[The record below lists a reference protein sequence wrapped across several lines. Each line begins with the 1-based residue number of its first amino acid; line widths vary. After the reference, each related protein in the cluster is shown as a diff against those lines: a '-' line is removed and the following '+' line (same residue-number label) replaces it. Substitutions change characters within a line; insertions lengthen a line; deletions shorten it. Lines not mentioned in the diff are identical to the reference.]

1 MKYLEIVKKIDELL
15 PSTVDCDYREV
26 DPEKLGQ
33 EIIKFLATICVD
45 DVIAS
50 DELIEVKNNI
60 VRIQT
65 NNYIKIN
72 NFKLKSIN
80 PPPIKGSQNSYSIKE
95 NVLQMKQKVLYFII
109 TKLGIVDKFVEGE
122 NVLSEEIGD
131 QNDLFQLLKNKKDIK
146 QYLNNLFSFS
156 NVLSKFDGIKI
167 GNTILDVEL
176 FVNDIL
182 LRFGISPNNPIKKDL
197 YEQVEKIIFSD
208 ASFYEEPTK
217 SAIIEKNNMINEI
230 ANLIS
235 STLRKTASE
244 ETLQELYLIE
254 IHKGLMETYER
265 LAAEITAEQSSN
277 MSKRRK

>member
-208 ASFYEEPTK
+208 ASFYEEPTE

-230 ANLIS
+230 VNLIS

>member
-197 YEQVEKIIFSD
+197 YEQVESKD
-208 ASFYEEPTK
+208 NAASFDSK
-217 SAIIEKNNMINEI
+217 VSLKNAINQLSKREKNILNNRYIIGKTQTEI
-230 ANLIS
+230 
-235 STLRKTASE
+235 SE
-244 ETLQELYLIE
+244 ELGISQAQVSRIE
-254 IHKGLMETYER
+254 
-265 LAAEITAEQSSN
+265 SN
-277 MSKRRK
+277 AIKILKKILK

>member
-26 DPEKLGQ
+26 VPEKLGQ
-33 EIIKFLATICVD
+33 EIIEFLPTLCKDNI
-45 DVIAS
+45 INPN
-50 DELIEVKNNI
+50 ELIEVKNNI

-80 PPPIKGSQNSYSIKE
+80 PPPIEVPQNSYTIKE
-95 NVLQMKQKVLYFII
+95 NVLQMRQIVFYFII
-109 TKLGIVDKFVEGE
+109 TKLGFGDKLIEGE
-122 NVLSEEIGD
+122 EYLNDEIAD
-131 QNDLFQLLKNKKDIK
+131 QKDLLQLLKNKKDIK

-182 LRFGISPNNPIKKDL
+182 LRFGISPNNPIKKEL
-197 YEQVEKIIFSD
+197 YEKVEEIIFSD
-208 ASFYEEPTK
+208 ASFYDQPTE
-217 SAIIEKNNMINEI
+217 SAIIEKNNIINEI
-230 ANLIS
+230 VNLIS

-265 LAAEITAEQSSN
+265 IAAEIPDGKSNN
-277 MSKRRK
+277 MSKRR

>member
-26 DPEKLGQ
+26 VPEKLGQ
-33 EIIKFLATICVD
+33 EILEFLHTLCKDNI
-45 DVIAS
+45 INPN
-50 DELIEVKNNI
+50 ELIEVKNNI

-80 PPPIKGSQNSYSIKE
+80 PPPIEVPQNSYTIKE
-95 NVLQMKQKVLYFII
+95 NVLQMRRIVFYFII
-109 TKLGIVDKFVEGE
+109 TKLGFGDKLIEGE
-122 NVLSEEIGD
+122 KYLSEEIGD
-131 QNDLFQLLKNKKDIK
+131 QNDLFQLLKNKESFK
-146 QYLNNLFSFS
+146 QYFSNLFSFS
-156 NVLSKFDGIKI
+156 NILNKFDGIKL

-182 LRFGISPNNPIKKDL
+182 LRFGLSPNNPIKKDL

-208 ASFYEEPTK
+208 ASFYEEPTE
-217 SAIIEKNNMINEI
+217 SIIIEKNNMINEI

-235 STLRKTASE
+235 STLIKFADE
-244 ETLQELYLIE
+244 NTLQELYTTE
-254 IHKGLMETYER
+254 IQEGLMNFYER
-265 LAAEITAEQSSN
+265 IAAEITAEQSSN
-277 MSKRRK
+277 MSKRK